1 MKRLNL
7 TKSDRWIFLGGTMIL
22 LIFAVFF
29 SRANLVADSVDY
41 YAILQWI
48 TPADEK
54 PIVDNLHFAEQRSPG
69 YSLVALIP
77 YGLLSLYVEPFIS
90 TEKVVETESGLNGI
104 PTGPPPHGSADER
117 AGHPPSGPSNSPP
130 MLIPPQPL
138 LLIQVPFKDYYN
150 SHHGSWYQWKLAMSL
165 AVTSF
170 GMLFLGIASCVWM
183 LRWQHAEFPGYSLVI
198 LAIFTSPIFISNVIV
213 TPLYATLTAFGAS
226 SLFVY
231 FFMKGWITRKAE
243 DLLLSGLF
251 LGILVLTRLETC
263 VIAGTVVMALLI
275 KRDFRTA
282 LLLLFGSCLAL
293 LAWMG
298 FNWTVH
304 GTILHFGIL
313 RGDIN
318 RLVFNLRYI
327 LECLIHPASGVL
339 IWTPFLAPGIA
350 FLLWSCSFRS
360 RILGY
365 ASVIFLALLVIRVPV
380 MYFHIGEIPLDIG
393 GIPVGV
399 PPTSAEMRSLI
410 RSDMNRYVIVLIPFL
425 ILGLREG
432 IERFHRRV
440 GGNGLSTVH
449 LRINYSSSVK

>member
-1 MKRLNL
+1 M
-7 TKSDRWIFLGGTMIL
+7 KSDRWIFLGGTSIL
-22 LIFAVFF
+22 LILAVFF

-54 PIVDNLHFAEQRSPG
+54 SIVDNLHFAEQRSPG

-77 YGLLSLYVEPFIS
+77 YGLLSLFVEPFIS
-90 TEKVVETESGLNGI
+90 TEKVVETEGGLDGI

-117 AGHPPSGPSNSPP
+117 VGHPPAGPPNSPP

-150 SHHGSWYQWKLAMSL
+150 PHHGSWYQWKLAMSL
-165 AVTSF
+165 AITSF
-170 GMLFLGIASCVWM
+170 GMLFLGIAACAWM
-183 LRWQHAEFPGYSLVI
+183 LQRQYAEFPAYSLVI

-226 SLFVY
+226 SLFVC
-231 FFMKGWITRKAE
+231 FLMKGWKTRKAD

-251 LGILVLTRLETC
+251 LGMLVLTRLETC
-263 VIAGTVVMALLI
+263 VIAGTVVIALLI
-275 KRDFRTA
+275 KRDFHTA
-282 LLLLFGSCLAL
+282 LLLFFGSCLAL
-293 LAWMG
+293 LAWMV

-318 RLVFNLRYI
+318 RLEFNLRYI
-327 LECLIHPASGVL
+327 LECLIHPVSGVL

-350 FLLWSCSFRS
+350 FLLWSYSSPS

-365 ASVIFLALLVIRVPV
+365 ASVIFLVLLVIRVPV
-380 MYFHIGEIPLDIG
+380 MYLHIGEGPLDIG

-399 PPTSAEMRSLI
+399 PSTPAEMLSLI
-410 RSDMNRYVIVLIPFL
+410 RSDMNRYVVVLIPFL
-425 ILGLREG
+425 IQGVREG
-432 IERFHRRV
+432 LEKIYRGRVERKQE
-440 GGNGLSTVH
+440 S
-449 LRINYSSSVK
+449 II